1 MPVIPLE
8 CPSCGTE
15 SMIDSDESAA
25 ICSYCGKPFVIK
37 DAIVQNYIRIVTD
50 ARYNTVKALAFDEF
64 VVDGDVLQRY
74 NGASPEIVIPGNVA
88 VIGDRAFE
96 DNKEISSIRMS
107 GSVKEIGENA
117 FSGCDNL
124 RTVIFPDSLKKIGS
138 YAFSECTG
146 LISADLPSS
155 LEEIGPYAFTG
166 CFMLGAVKMPSSRT
180 KVHETAFMGS
190 NGVSFEWP
198 DDWSDRQFDKLR
210 IAATVQGGM
219 ISLFGPEEKDDTF
232 SEPLLFMGISDLG
245 MYVES
250 NKYNFYTY
258 RDFMRQFSL
267 GANNN
272 DPYLLRVSVDTARQ
286 RYEAVAD
293 IQKCY
298 SELITLLDR
307 AKISRSRIGTINIP
321 HFIWKQGKGLNDYKI
336 TDIGPVQVLQVK
348 IIQKKPSCVRTA
360 G

>member
-15 SMIDSDESAA
+15 SRIDSDESAA

-50 ARYNTVKALAFDEF
+50 ERYNTVKALAFDEF
-64 VVDGDVLQRY
+64 VMDGDVLQRY
-74 NGASPEIVIPGNVA
+74 NGASPEVVIPGNVA
-88 VIGDRAFE
+88 VIGSHVFE
-96 DNKEISSIRMS
+96 DHKEITGIRMS
-107 GSVKEIGENA
+107 GSVKEIGDNA

-124 RTVIFPDSLKKIGS
+124 RTVCLPDSLKKIGS

-166 CFMLGAVKMPSSRT
+166 CFMLGKVKMPSPRT

-190 NGVSFEWP
+190 NDVIFEWS
-198 DDWSDRQFDKLR
+198 DDWSDMQFDKLR
-210 IAATVQGGM
+210 IAAPVLGGM
-219 ISLFGPEEKDDTF
+219 ISLCGPEETEDTF
-232 SEPLLFMGISDLG
+232 GEPLLFMGIANLG

-286 RYEAVAD
+286 RYEAVED

-307 AKISRSRIGTINIP
+307 AKIGRSRIETINIP

-336 TDIGPVQVLQVK
+336 ADIGPIQVLQVK
-348 IIQKKPSCVRTA
+348 ISQKHPSCVQTA
-360 G
+360 V